1 MRPIEAVLERAEHA
15 REAGTGWLVSCPLPD
30 HGQGRSDRNPS
41 VSVTEGPDNRA
52 LVHCQAGCKTE
63 DVVAAWGLEM
73 RDLFKGRN
81 GQREEGSYTSPKTTS
96 TDQPV
101 TLESYAAYVELPVT
115 FLKSLGLKEYRH
127 LGEPAVSMPYLD
139 ENGEVL
145 LTRSRVSLTDKPK
158 IKTRSGDKHRLY
170 GLWKLGEAREAGYA
184 WMVEGESDSQTL
196 WYHEEPA
203 VGIPGANGWKPEWA
217 PELAGIERLYFVVED
232 ESGEACWEKL
242 AATPG
247 ICDRLYRVELDSVKD
262 VSELHKQDRDGFK
275 ESLRKA
281 RESARAWLDIAETEE
296 QERTREAWASCR
308 ELAESPDILAA
319 FSKDLERC
327 RVVGE
332 RTNGELLY
340 LALTSRLLDKIVSVA
355 VKGPSA
361 GGKSF
366 LVTSEVTFFPERAV
380 YQFTSFSEK
389 TLYYTEEPLSHRHL
403 ILTEAAGGGE
413 VQEYTIRAL
422 LSEGR
427 LEYEFVEKTS
437 EGLRARRICKEGP
450 TGFITTTTR
459 DKLHTENETRY
470 LSLVVKDTREQTR
483 RVFRALAEENS
494 EEPDR
499 TRWHALQTW
508 LEAGE
513 HRVAIPY
520 AGALAEK
527 MGDMAVR
534 LRRDFSV
541 VLSLIKAHAILHQ
554 ATRER
559 EAAGRIVA
567 TLADYA
573 RVRELVSGLIAE
585 GVEATVPKTVRETVE
600 AVENVIDG
608 WGEDHATNR
617 AVAEELEIDKAAASR
632 RVRTAIGRGYLKNLE
647 DRKGHPA
654 RLVLAESMP
663 EDREILPAPEELEGV
678 DPLTFDS
685 GGIYNPPPPSEAH
698 DGEGGYFTPPKNTS
712 TDQHRQESSDDRRG
726 DENSAPPNGTAN
738 VGWLG
743 DEAVKETW

>member
-1 MRPIEAVLERAEHA
+1 VKPVELILERAEGV
-15 REAGTGWLVSCPLPD
+15 RRVGSGWMVSCPIPG
-30 HGQGRSDRNPS
+30 HGRGLGDRNPS
-41 VSVTEGPDNRA
+41 VSVTEGDDSRA
-52 LVHCQAGCKTE
+52 VLVNCQAGCQTE
-63 DVVAAWGLEM
+63 DIVAEWGLNM
-73 RDLFKGRN
+73 SDLFENRKGHR
-81 GQREEGSYTSPKTTS
+81 GGVSYTSQKTTS
-96 TDQPV
+96 TDQPA
-101 TLESYAAYVELPVT
+101 TLENYATYVGLPVA
-115 FLKSLGLKEYRH
+115 FLKGLGLKEYCH

-139 ENGEVL
+139 ENGEEL
-145 LTRSRVSLTDKPK
+145 LTRSRVSLTGKPK
-158 IKTRSGDKHRLY
+158 VKTRKGDKHRLY
-170 GLWKLGEAREAGYA
+170 GLWKLEDARTAGYA
-184 WMVEGESDSQTL
+184 WMVEGESDWQTL
-196 WYHEEPA
+196 CYHEEPA
-203 VGIPGANGWKPEWA
+203 VGIPGANGWKAEWA
-217 PELAGIERLYFVVED
+217 ADLEGIDRLYFVVED
-232 ESGEACWEKL
+232 EAGEQCWRKL
-242 AATPG
+242 TETPE
-247 ICDRLYRVELDSVKD
+247 IRDKLYRVELEGVKD
-262 VSELHKQDRDGFK
+262 VSKLHQQDPEGFT
-275 ESLRKA
+275 RRRRTA
-281 RESARAWLDIAETEE
+281 REDAKAWLDIAETEQ
-296 QERTREAWASCR
+296 QERAREALAECR
-308 ELAESPDILAA
+308 ELAQSPDILEE
-319 FSKDLERC
+319 FSCDLEAC

-340 LALTSRLLDKIVSVA
+340 LALTSRLLDKIVSVT
-355 VKGPSA
+355 VKGPSS

-366 LVTSEVTFFPERAV
+366 LVTSVVGFFPERAV

-389 TLYYTEEPLSHRHL
+389 TLYYTEESLSHRHL

-413 VQEYTIRAL
+413 VQEYTIRTL

-459 DKLHTENETRY
+459 DKLHAENETRY

-499 TRWHALQTW
+499 RRWHAFQTW

-513 HRVAIPY
+513 HRVTIPY
-520 AGALAEK
+520 AGLLAEK
-527 MGDMAVR
+527 MGDVAVR

-541 VLSLIKAHAILHQ
+541 ILSLIKAHTILHQ

-559 EAAGRIVA
+559 DAQGRIVA

-573 RVRELVSGLIAE
+573 RVRGLVSGLIAE

-608 WGEDHATNR
+608 WGEEHATNK

-663 EDREILPAPEELEGV
+663 EDQEILPAPEELQGV
-678 DPLTFDS
+678 DPLTVDS
-685 GGIYNPPPPSEAH
+685 GGIQHPPPPSLPS
-698 DGEGGYFTPPKNTS
+698 EGGGGSFTPPRNTS
-712 TDQHRQESSDDRRG
+712 TDQHRRE
-726 DENSAPPNGTAN
+726 EF
-738 VGWLG
+738 VL
-743 DEAVKETW
+743 